1 MAHWKPQSF
10 HSSVHTAEHTVV
22 SWTSSAKNNVDTD
35 GTVCFVLGF
44 FYWTHLLV
52 SPDALSQGLK
62 SLFAWRHCP
71 SAPLCCSLTGFRE
84 QTVAT
89 FILAPFRKVQIAWKT
104 TKCAFQMSVSCIW
117 TDCLLYWGEEVKVW
131 ITGEMNQWNLSLP
144 PDTLSNLHMS
154 SEML

>member
-10 HSSVHTAEHTVV
+10 HSSVQAAEHTAA

-52 SPDALSQGLK
+52 SPDAPSQGLK
-62 SLFAWRHCP
+62 SHFAWRHCP
-71 SAPLCCSLTGFRE
+71 SAPPCCSLACFRE

-89 FILAPFRKVQIAWKT
+89 FILAPFRKVQIAWKA
-104 TKCAFQMSVSCIW
+104 TKPYISDVS
-117 TDCLLYWGEEVKVW
+117 LLYL
-131 ITGEMNQWNLSLP
+131 NSLLIILRWRSQGLGHWKNEP
-144 PDTLSNLHMS
+144 VESVATSRHT
-154 SEML
+154 